1 MTLGMVYCRIIQ
13 ALHRAGFHRHQYS
26 DYCHPHTAA
35 LHTYLTMVNLRLELA
50 PSKLA
55 TILKSIKI
63 HHIPDIATMDQTH
76 ELLLGGHYSQ
86 HLYGLTPRDLVEDAG
101 IP

>member
-55 TILKSIKI
+55 TIPEINQNTSYPRHCHNGSNTRITPWRPLF
-63 HHIPDIATMDQTH
+63 ATPLWFDP
-76 ELLLGGHYSQ
+76 S
-86 HLYGLTPRDLVEDAG
+86 
-101 IP
+101 